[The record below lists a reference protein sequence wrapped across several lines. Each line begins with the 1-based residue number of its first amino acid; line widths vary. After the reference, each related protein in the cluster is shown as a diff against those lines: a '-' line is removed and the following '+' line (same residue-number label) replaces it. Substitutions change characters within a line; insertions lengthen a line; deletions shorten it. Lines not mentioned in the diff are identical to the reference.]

1 MSASG
6 MMVKVSS
13 IGMFVFVFRI
23 LAEMAPMMYP
33 VARWPTANDWFASVY
48 GEESFEGSN
57 KCCIWIRL
65 AGLRERGSAS
75 SAIAAGF
82 SL

>member
-1 MSASG
+1 
-6 MMVKVSS
+6 MMAKVSS

-48 GEESFEGSN
+48 SEE
-57 KCCIWIRL
+57 RL
-65 AGLRERGSAS
+65 
-75 SAIAAGF
+75 
-82 SL
+82 